1 MGSYANNG
9 KSIKRMVTI
18 SLILSLWIPSAS
30 SFPHPIYRRSTG
42 TMASFA
48 PSRLSQRYAFSW
60 FKDSQDDKKDEEVDT
75 DDANSQLSENIA
87 DTSRVIESFKSS
99 QRIGEES
106 GAALQ
111 ELSATFV
118 EGTSGDG
125 NVKVTF
131 NGQQMPVGV
140 EIDESY
146 LKSIAAEEG
155 KDGVDKLCAAL
166 TDAMQSAHYLSG
178 IQLEEKM
185 QSVYSD
191 LGFDS
196 E

>member
-1 MGSYANNG
+1 MRSYEKNG
-9 KSIKRMVTI
+9 KSVKRMMPI
-18 SLILSLWIPSAS
+18 SLMLSFWISSVS
-30 SFPHPIYRRSTG
+30 SFPHPHYRRSSG
-42 TMASFA
+42 AVVSFA

-60 FKDSQDDKKDEEVDT
+60 FKDSQDDKKDDEDDT

-87 DTSRVIESFKSS
+87 GTSRVIESFKTS
-99 QRIGEES
+99 QRIGEQS

-140 EIDESY
+140 EIDETY
-146 LKSIAAEEG
+146 WKSIASEEG